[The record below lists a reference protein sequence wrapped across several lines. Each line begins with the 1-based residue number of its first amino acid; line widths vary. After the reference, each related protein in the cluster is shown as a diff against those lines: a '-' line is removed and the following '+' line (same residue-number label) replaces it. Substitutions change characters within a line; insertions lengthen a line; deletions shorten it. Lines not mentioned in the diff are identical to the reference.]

1 MSSMGATDAM
11 DVTGDDLSGSEQ
23 EETVAPMADTEN
35 TAAVKNTAE
44 AAEISA
50 EAPNDGAGE
59 ETTDNTEGE
68 GEPAVPAADEG
79 DTAEQSPHEEGEVQS
94 ATNTIT
100 DEPADWSELCAVYP
114 NVDPALVE
122 QDASVRALLR
132 GEVRPTPRQAYE
144 ITHLDAIV
152 EARVAEQV
160 AEQVAHA
167 VRESEARLL
176 DHIRTCGQRP
186 VENGVRA
193 AVGVRMHPAV
203 GRLTRSD
210 RAALAKRAQRG
221 ETIRL

>member
-1 MSSMGATDAM
+1 MEDK
-11 DVTGDDLSGSEQ
+11 DVISINADQ
-23 EETVAPMADTEN
+23 EESIEMGLDMPDADGE
-35 TAAVKNTAE
+35 AE
-44 AAEISA
+44 AAATSA
-50 EAPNDGAGE
+50 EAPDGGE
-59 ETTDNTEGE
+59 EEETGDPTGAEEESVGTCATEADGT
-68 GEPAVPAADEG
+68 AAED
-79 DTAEQSPHEEGEVQS
+79 GEVPIE
-94 ATNTIT
+94 ADTIPDAPT
-100 DEPADWSELCAVYP
+100 DWSELCAAYP

-122 QDASVRALLR
+122 QDAAIGALLR

-152 EARVAEQV
+152 EARVAERA
-160 AEQVAHA
+160 AEQVAEKLSDA

-186 VENGVRA
+186 VENGMRA

-210 RAALAKRAQRG
+210 RAALARRAQRG

>member
-1 MSSMGATDAM
+1 MEDK
-11 DVTGDDLSGSEQ
+11 DVISIAVDQ
-23 EETVAPMADTEN
+23 EESADRGFDMPDADGE
-35 TAAVKNTAE
+35 AE
-44 AAEISA
+44 AAATSA
-50 EAPNDGAGE
+50 EAPDGGEEEETADPTGAGE
-59 ETTDNTEGE
+59 ETVVTSATEADGK
-68 GEPAVPAADEG
+68 AAEEAPCDEG
-79 DTAEQSPHEEGEVQS
+79 DGE
-94 ATNTIT
+94 APGEADTISDAPT
-100 DEPADWSELCAVYP
+100 DWSELCAAYP
-114 NVDPALVE
+114 DVDPALVE
-122 QDASVRALLR
+122 QDAAVGALLR

-160 AEQVAHA
+160 TQQLERA

-176 DHIRTCGQRP
+176 EHIRTCGQRP

-203 GRLTRSD
+203 ERLTRSD